1 LVPTSS
7 KELRYLAPLYQLFI
21 IPDDFS
27 FSLANGMKKIYHFQD
42 NKLTACDIIYD
53 GSEIEDSFKFKY
65 SDDSRLSAISD
76 GDGSVLKFEYLE
88 DKIVIYNEDKETT
101 EIFLNDKIVT
111 RLKNERIE
119 GRERVYSFDK
129 ESNTLTETYDPPVVD
144 AKAHYTY
151 NENNELLSKTA
162 YYNSENE
169 TLVTFSYKYDEYG
182 NWIENS
188 IIIIN
193 NFSTEYVEYLVKRE
207 IIYE

>member
-1 LVPTSS
+1 
-7 KELRYLAPLYQLFI
+7 
-21 IPDDFS
+21 
-27 FSLANGMKKIYHFQD
+27 MKKIYHFQD

-129 ESNTLTETYDPPVVD
+129 ESNTLAETYDPPVVD